1 MKRAVR
7 SDVKYQNAHLSVVRF
22 SAKRIAGLY
31 LVFTQFRDIFFLS
44 HSPATER
51 SHKSHHKINFS
62 NAVLVP
68 DPSRWFPNP
77 RVLSCRFSEKTTE
90 WEVSVYEEKRRIHR
104 KRMLSGKKREFA
116 SYRYGHY
123 TL

>member
-1 MKRAVR
+1 MFTFPSRDSQLKELPV
-7 SDVKYQNAHLSVVRF
+7 SILCLHNSVCHF
-22 SAKRIAGLY
+22 
-31 LVFTQFRDIFFLS
+31 FFLS